1 MDIEALKRRLPLG
14 YPYLLI
20 DRVLERGEEEVV
32 TQKCVTI
39 NEPYF
44 QGHFRPPYPSVMPGT
59 MILEGMAQTA
69 GLPLPEGKLA
79 MLAAVER
86 ARFHRP
92 VVPGDRI
99 TFRARLLRRRAVV
112 LRAQVRAEVEGKLV
126 AEAVITLMGGGDVGK
141 AD

>member
-69 GLPLPEGKLA
+69 GLLLPEGELA